1 MDLAKCFNTI
11 DPDILLFKLEK
22 YGVKGVSNDW
32 FRSYLSNRLQC
43 TIVNNFLSDFKHVKI
58 GIPQGFVLGPTL
70 FLLFM
75 SDLPMFLPS
84 ITLFADDRMIE
95 VASDTLDGVN
105 KELQTNID
113 KLSIWFN
120 RNNLTINNKKSCS
133 MLIGT
138 PQKIND
144 YCNLATLGLKINGQ
158 ILKYL
163 GLTIDICMTWNNA
176 VITTCK
182 KLGTRVAMT
191 QRLMSFF
198 PQSYVNTI
206 YYAFVQPY
214 IDYGLS
220 IWGNTS
226 KSNIDKVQRLQ
237 NRLARIVTNNFNYDI
252 SSSVIIRE

>member
-58 GIPQGFVLGPTL
+58 GIPQGSVLGPTL

-95 VASDTLDGVN
+95 VASDTLDGVI

-113 KLSIWFN
+113 KLSTWFN

-158 ILKYL
+158 NL
-163 GLTIDICMTWNNA
+163 NN
-176 VITTCK
+176 VSCYK
-182 KLGTRVAMT
+182 
-191 QRLMSFF
+191 
-198 PQSYVNTI
+198 
-206 YYAFVQPY
+206 
-214 IDYGLS
+214 
-220 IWGNTS
+220 
-226 KSNIDKVQRLQ
+226 
-237 NRLARIVTNNFNYDI
+237 
-252 SSSVIIRE
+252 